1 MKIGILTFHDAHN
14 YGAMLQ
20 CYALQ
25 QYLTSQGYE
34 VTIINYC
41 PSFYQKQYKKH
52 HILPFLGKNPIRT
65 LRSLYYNV
73 YLYNKRCNAFIKFHK
88 KYLHLSSW
96 VSFKDIP
103 PTYDAYIVGSDQIW
117 NPNLTNGFDK
127 VYFCDFNF
135 PKEKRKYISY
145 APSMEKQIFTENEI
159 KFLTH
164 AFGRFDALSVR
175 ESSLIP
181 SLQPLTPKKIHQVLD
196 PTLLI
201 DPKIWIKLT
210 TKTRKPKSPYVLLYQ
225 IRENK
230 LVREKAYQ
238 LAKRIHGHVVEL
250 TARIDYHYPTKAQ
263 TASPLDF
270 INYFYYADYV
280 LTTSFHGT
288 AFSLIFERNF
298 YTFKLNDNF
307 DNRSHSLLKEVK
319 LENRYIT
326 PNDIINLTP
335 INYSE
340 TNKRLNFLREK
351 SREFLKNALM

>member
-25 QYLTSQGYE
+25 QYLTNQKHE

-41 PSFYQKQYKKH
+41 PNFYQKQYKKH
-52 HILPFLGKNPIRT
+52 HIFPYLGKNPIRT
-65 LRSLYYNV
+65 LKSLYYNV
-73 YLYNKRCNAFIKFHK
+73 YLYNKRCNAFIKFHEK
-88 KYLHLSSW
+88 FLQLSSH
-96 VSFKDIP
+96 VESSNIP
-103 PTYDAYIVGSDQIW
+103 STYDAYIVGSDQIW

-145 APSMEKQIFTENEI
+145 APSMEKQSITKDET
-159 KFLTH
+159 KFLSH
-164 AFGRFDALSVR
+164 VFKQFDALSVR
-175 ESSLIP
+175 EGSLIP
-181 SLQPLTPKKIHQVLD
+181 ILQPLTSKKIYQVLD

-201 DPKIWIKLT
+201 DPEIWIKLANKSPRT
-210 TKTRKPKSPYVLLYQ
+210 TSPYVLLYQ
-225 IRENK
+225 IRENE

-238 LAKRIHGHVVEL
+238 LAKKIHGYVVEL
-250 TARIDYHYPTKAQ
+250 TARIDCHYPTKAQ

-270 INYFYYADYV
+270 INYFFHADYV

-307 DNRSHSLLKEVK
+307 DNRSSSLLKEIE
-319 LENRYIT
+319 LENHYIT
-326 PNDIINLTP
+326 PNDTIDLTP
-335 INYSE
+335 INYSIISKKL
-340 TNKRLNFLREK
+340 TLLREK
-351 SREFLKNALM
+351 SRNFLKEALK